1 MVNGMFKLEIETDN
15 AAFCDPDTGS
25 EDEFWEGIEIN
36 RLLEKVQIK
45 IEEGYTA
52 GTIIDIHGNIVGKRS
67 R

>member
-1 MVNGMFKLEIETDN
+1 MFKLEIETDN
-15 AAFCDPDTGS
+15 AAFCDPYTGS

-45 IEEGYTA
+45 IEEGYTS
-52 GTIIDIHGNIVGKRS
+52 GTIIDINGNRVGKWS

>member
-1 MVNGMFKLEIETDN
+1 MFKLEIETDN
-15 AAFCDPDTGS
+15 AAFCDPYTGS

-45 IEEGYTA
+45 IEEGYTS
-52 GTIIDIHGNIVGKRS
+52 GTIIDINGNRDGKWS